1 MPFIYW
7 LIPLFLPKYDSLFE
21 DHLIPTSGCM
31 WRMWTHSRGQKGSLY
46 LSWPHHLCFHLILTA
61 RQMKKK
67 SKEILSKQWCKA
79 APTLP
84 PSSSLPSSPRFQT
97 QRTVILVWALRAKH
111 LLRFVS
117 QSFSSPRGR
126 YGSQERNRCRNVV
139 ERPTAGACFHYL
151 KPSEFRE
158 QKEMWM
164 EKTYLS
170 SGGGVQPTSWMIFF
184 FFRPF
189 FCFILVRSRSL
200 LCFLF

>member
-31 WRMWTHSRGQKGSLY
+31 WRMWTHSRGQKGSVFVMTSSSV
-46 LSWPHHLCFHLILTA
+46 LSSHTDSETDE
-61 RQMKKK
+61 KK

-79 APTLP
+79 APMLP
-84 PSSSLPSSPRFQT
+84 PPSSLPSSPRFQT

-151 KPSEFRE
+151 KPSECRE

-170 SGGGVQPTSWMIFF
+170 SGGGVQPTSWIIFF
-184 FFRPF
+184 FFLPF
-189 FCFILVRSRSL
+189 SASY
-200 LCFLF
+200 